1 MSIVGLVCLGLLAVT
16 GALCIVRVVRGPTTL
31 DRTVAADV
39 FVAATAGAVAIEAA
53 VERHDVTL
61 PILVTLALVGFLG
74 SVSVARFAARDAT
87 AGDTTPDDT
96 GDGTSDGT
104 GDPPSSPDR
113 STQEGTP

>member
-87 AGDTTPDDT
+87 AGDTTPDHTD
-96 GDGTSDGT
+96 DGT

>member
-1 MSIVGLVCLGLLAVT
+1 MSTVGLVCLGLLAVT

-87 AGDTTPDDT
+87 AGDTTPDHTD
-96 GDGTSDGT
+96 DGT